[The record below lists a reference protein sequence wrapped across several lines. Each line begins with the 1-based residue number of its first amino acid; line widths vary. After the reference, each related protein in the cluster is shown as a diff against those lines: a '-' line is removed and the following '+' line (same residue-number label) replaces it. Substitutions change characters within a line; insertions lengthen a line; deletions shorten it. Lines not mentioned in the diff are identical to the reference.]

1 MSSIKLQNIITPYCL
16 KNINLTVEAGEFIV
30 LLGSTGA
37 GKSTMLNVIAGL
49 TEYQG
54 VVYFNKRNMNHVPT
68 QKRNVGYLMQDIFL
82 FPHLNIFENIAF
94 GLRATSCQD
103 KKITQKVY
111 EILNILKL
119 KHLIK
124 RYPKDLSGGEKQRI
138 GLARSLVKE
147 PDILLLDEPLS
158 SLDPLTA
165 NSIRR
170 ELMTLHR
177 RLNLTILYVTH
188 NFAEARDLA
197 DRIIVISE
205 GELQQ
210 MGSVHDIF
218 NQPIKEIKEFIK
230 VGNIY

>member
-1 MSSIKLQNIITPYCL
+1 M